1 VSAAPMAMAEQT
13 ARVGGIA
20 QPQPSLADAWT
31 ALAGVADPEI
41 PVVSVIELGIVRDVR
56 HDAGDPASV
65 AVTVTP
71 TYSGCP
77 ATELITSSIR
87 GALGAAGFERVRID
101 TALVPAWTTDWITPE
116 GRRKLREFGIAPPP
130 GTRSA
135 ARTTAAD
142 PATRAMPIDVAGI
155 SPLRRA
161 SVDIACP
168 RCASTR
174 TQLVSQFGST
184 ACKAH
189 YRCLDCLEPFDYFKP
204 H

>member
-1 VSAAPMAMAEQT
+1 MNAAPMSTEQT
-13 ARVGGIA
+13 ARMDAIA
-20 QPQPSLADAWT
+20 QPSLADAWT

-56 HDAGDPASV
+56 HDTSDPASV

-77 ATELITSSIR
+77 ATELIAASIR
-87 GALGAAGFERVRID
+87 AALGVAGFDRVRIE
-101 TALVPAWTTDWITPE
+101 TSLAPAWTTDWITPE
-116 GRRKLREFGIAPPP
+116 GRRKLREFGIAPPA

-135 ARTTAAD
+135 APTTPVD
-142 PATRAMPIDVAGI
+142 SATRAMPIDVAGI

-161 SVDIACP
+161 SIDIACP
-168 RCASTR
+168 RCASKR
-174 TQLVSQFGST
+174 TQLISQFGST

>member
-1 VSAAPMAMAEQT
+1 
-13 ARVGGIA
+13 
-20 QPQPSLADAWT
+20 
-31 ALAGVADPEI
+31 
-41 PVVSVIELGIVRDVR
+41 
-56 HDAGDPASV
+56 
-65 AVTVTP
+65 
-71 TYSGCP
+71 
-77 ATELITSSIR
+77 
-87 GALGAAGFERVRID
+87 
-101 TALVPAWTTDWITPE
+101 
-116 GRRKLREFGIAPPP
+116 LREFGIAPPP